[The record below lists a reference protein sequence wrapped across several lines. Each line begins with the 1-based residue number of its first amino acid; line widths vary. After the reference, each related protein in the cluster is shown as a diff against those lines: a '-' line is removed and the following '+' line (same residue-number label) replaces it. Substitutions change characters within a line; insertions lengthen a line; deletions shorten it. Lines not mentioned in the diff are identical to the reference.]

1 MKFCEVSWN
10 SISNRCWKFQLPILK
25 NKKVLF
31 LKKYFLSHT
40 AKKDPKDGV
49 SRPNFQWRFWF
60 CPYTKLCW
68 VSQDLI
74 KGLPKVCMDLW
85 LAHLNRAK
93 NNLVQTKKR
102 MNSGEDSFC
111 WYISFSIFPQIYLVI
126 PKMYCIYIDCK
137 FLCNLL

>member
-93 NNLVQTKKR
+93 NNLVQTKKKELIQEKTAFVDTYR
-102 MNSGEDSFC
+102 FLSFPK
-111 WYISFSIFPQIYLVI
+111 YTQLFPRCAAFRL
-126 PKMYCIYIDCK
+126 
-137 FLCNLL
+137 

>member
-10 SISNRCWKFQLPILK
+10 SISNRYWKFQLPILK

-93 NNLVQTKKR
+93 NNLVQTKKKNEFR
-102 MNSGEDSFC
+102 RRQLLLIHIVS
-111 WYISFSIFPQIYLVI
+111 YLSPNILSYSQDVLHL
-126 PKMYCIYIDCK
+126 DCK

>member
-25 NKKVLF
+25 DKKVLF

-93 NNLVQTKKR
+93 NNLVQTKKKNEFR
-102 MNSGEDSFC
+102 RRHLLLIHIVSPNILSYSQDV
-111 WYISFSIFPQIYLVI
+111 LHL
-126 PKMYCIYIDCK
+126 DCK